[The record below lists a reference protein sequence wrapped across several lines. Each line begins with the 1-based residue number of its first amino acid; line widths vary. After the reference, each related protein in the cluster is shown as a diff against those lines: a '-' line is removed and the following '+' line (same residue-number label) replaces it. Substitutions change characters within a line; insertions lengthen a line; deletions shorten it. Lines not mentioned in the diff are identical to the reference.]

1 MIRLAHLAFACA
13 LAGLSL
19 AGAARAQDPLINY
32 AREDREMN
40 AAIAQAVRTLPQFR
54 RAIEEGSATGYF
66 VKVPIAHADGREH
79 IWVRNVRAEGD
90 EFVGEIDNNP
100 VHLTN
105 VRKGSP
111 WRMKQAEISDWYFLR
126 DGLMHGAWTL
136 RVMVKRMSPAEAAA
150 MRRRLAP

>member
-1 MIRLAHLAFACA
+1 VIRFIRLAFAFA
-13 LAGLSL
+13 LAGASVI
-19 AGAARAQDPLINY
+19 GAARAQDPLINY
-32 AREDREMN
+32 QREDREMN
-40 AAIAQAVRTLPQFR
+40 AAIAQAGRTLPQFLKALR
-54 RAIEEGSATGYF
+54 DGSAAGFF
-66 VKVPIAHADGREH
+66 VKAPIPHAGGREH
-79 IWVRNVRAEGD
+79 IWVRNVREDGD

-111 WRMKQAEISDWYFLR
+111 WRIKQSEISDWYFVR